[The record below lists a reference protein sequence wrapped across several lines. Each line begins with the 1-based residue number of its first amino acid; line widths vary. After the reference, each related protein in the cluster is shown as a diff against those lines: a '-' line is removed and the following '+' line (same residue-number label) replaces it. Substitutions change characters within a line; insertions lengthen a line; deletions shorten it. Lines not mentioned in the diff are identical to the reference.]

1 MSLTVGLQ
9 NEMSIPSTIA
19 RAANDTGVDFDYLMK
34 TAMRES
40 SLKSDVKATT
50 SSASGLF
57 QFIEQTWLS
66 TMQQHGD
73 EYGYGDLAEAIETD
87 SRGRQFVSDKAVE
100 AEILALRNDPT
111 AASYMAAALT
121 KDTSAH
127 LEAAIGRAPDQGE
140 LYMAHF
146 MGPRG
151 AVDLISATEND
162 PAQNAVDMFPR
173 AAAAN
178 KSIFYNSDGSERS
191 VSEVYANLQSKHNG
205 VDVDMAVASASSG
218 SGSASTGSSGTE
230 GGAGA
235 GTYAAYRSGGSAG
248 LSGIRSSY
256 GHDYASVNSGGVSQG
271 GISQGGI
278 SQGGVALSATVLD
291 ILASL
296 EIPTLGG
303 GEDADTAYQ
312 RRENERNDF
321 AELRGYVS

>member
-9 NEMSIPSTIA
+9 NEISIPSTIA
-19 RAANDTGVDFDYLMK
+19 RAARETGVDFDYLMK

-66 TMQQHGD
+66 TLQQHGD
-73 EYGYGDLAEAIETD
+73 EYGYGEFADEIETD

-100 AEILALRNDPT
+100 AEILALRNDPV

-121 KDTSAH
+121 MDTSAH
-127 LEAAIGRAPDQGE
+127 LESAIGRIPDQGE

-151 AVDLISATEND
+151 AVELISATENN
-162 PAQNAVDMFPR
+162 PSQNAVEMFPR
-173 AAAAN
+173 AASAN

-205 VDVDMAVASASSG
+205 VDVNMAGDMAVASASS
-218 SGSASTGSSGTE
+218 SSSTDASVS
-230 GGAGA
+230 
-235 GTYAAYRSGGSAG
+235 TYEAYRSSGSNSFAG
-248 LSGIRSSY
+248 SRSSY
-256 GHDYASVNSGGVSQG
+256 GHDYASVTIKAGARSFGGL
-271 GISQGGI
+271 
-278 SQGGVALSATVLD
+278 SQGGVALSSTVLD

-296 EIPTLGG
+296 EIPTLGSG
-303 GEDADTAYQ
+303 DDAETAYQ
-312 RRENERNDF
+312 RREQERNDF
-321 AELRGYVS
+321 SELRGYVS

>member
-19 RAANDTGVDFDYLMK
+19 RAASDTGVDFDYLMK

-73 EYGYGDLAEAIETD
+73 EYGYGDLAEVIETD

-100 AEILALRNDPT
+100 AEILALRNDPS

-205 VDVDMAVASASSG
+205 VDVDMAVASASSSS
-218 SGSASTGSSGTE
+218 SGSTGSSGTE
-230 GGAGA
+230 GGARA
-235 GTYAAYRSGGSAG
+235 NTYDAYRSGGSVG
-248 LSGIRSSY
+248 FSGIRSSY
-256 GHDYASVNSGGVSQG
+256 GDDYASVNTG

-278 SQGGVALSATVLD
+278 SRGGVALSATVLD

>member
-19 RAANDTGVDFDYLMK
+19 RAASDTGVDFDYLMK

-73 EYGYGDLAEAIETD
+73 EYGYGDLAEMIETD

-100 AEILALRNDPT
+100 AEILALRNDPS

-151 AVDLISATEND
+151 AVDLISAAEND

-218 SGSASTGSSGTE
+218 SASTGSSSTE
-230 GGAGA
+230 GGARA
-235 GTYAAYRSGGSAG
+235 NTYDAYRSGGSVG
-248 LSGIRSSY
+248 FSGIRSSY
-256 GHDYASVNSGGVSQG
+256 GDDYASVNNGGLSQGGMSQG
-271 GISQGGI
+271 GISR
-278 SQGGVALSATVLD
+278 GGVALSATVLD

-303 GEDADTAYQ
+303 SEDADTAYQ

>member
-9 NEMSIPSTIA
+9 NEISIPSTIA
-19 RAANDTGVDFDYLMK
+19 RAASETGVDFDYLMK

-40 SLKSDVKATT
+40 SMKSDVKATT

-66 TMQQHGD
+66 TLQQHGD
-73 EYGYGDLAEAIETD
+73 DYGYGEFADEIETD

-100 AEILALRNDPT
+100 AEILALRNDPV

-121 KDTSAH
+121 MDTSAH
-127 LEAAIGRAPDQGE
+127 LESAIGRTPDQGE

-151 AVDLISATEND
+151 AVDLISATENN
-162 PAQNAVDMFPR
+162 PSQNAVEMFPR

-178 KSIFYNSDGSERS
+178 KPIFYNGDGSERS

-205 VDVDMAVASASSG
+205 VDVDMAVASASS
-218 SGSASTGSSGTE
+218 SSSTDASVS
-230 GGAGA
+230 
-235 GTYAAYRSGGSAG
+235 TYEAYRSGGSNSFTG
-248 LSGIRSSY
+248 SRSSY
-256 GHDYASVNSGGVSQG
+256 GHDYASVNTNMGARPSGGL
-271 GISQGGI
+271 
-278 SQGGVALSATVLD
+278 SQGGVALSSTVLD

-296 EIPTLGG
+296 EIPTLGSG
-303 GEDADTAYQ
+303 DDAETAYQ
-312 RRENERNDF
+312 RREKERNDF
-321 AELRGYVS
+321 AQLRGYVS

>member
-19 RAANDTGVDFDYLMK
+19 RAANESGVDFDYLMK

-66 TMQQHGD
+66 TVQQHGD
-73 EYGYGDLAEAIETD
+73 EYGYGDFADAIETD

-111 AASYMAAALT
+111 AASFMAAALT
-121 KDTSAH
+121 KDTSAQ
-127 LEAAIGRAPDQGE
+127 LESAIGREPDQGE

-151 AVDLISATEND
+151 AIELISATEND
-162 PAQNAVDMFPR
+162 PAQSAVDMFPR

-178 KSIFYNSDGSERS
+178 KSIFYNADGSERS

-205 VDVDMAVASASSG
+205 VDVDMAVASAVSSN
-218 SGSASTGSSGTE
+218 SDSAQVSTYE
-230 GGAGA
+230 
-235 GTYAAYRSGGSAG
+235 AYRSGGSNSVAG
-248 LSGIRSSY
+248 SRSSY
-256 GHDYASVNSGGVSQG
+256 GHDFANTTAGSGGGV
-271 GISQGGI
+271 
-278 SQGGVALSATVLD
+278 SQGGVALSSTVLD

-296 EIPTLGG
+296 EIPTLGAG
-303 GEDADTAYQ
+303 DEAETAYQ
-312 RRENERNDF
+312 RREKERNDF
-321 AELRGYVS
+321 AQLRGYVS